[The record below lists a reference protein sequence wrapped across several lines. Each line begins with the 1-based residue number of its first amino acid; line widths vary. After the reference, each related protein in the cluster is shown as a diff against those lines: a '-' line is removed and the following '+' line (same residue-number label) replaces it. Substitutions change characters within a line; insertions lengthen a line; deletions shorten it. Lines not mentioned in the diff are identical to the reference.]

1 MLTSLQMT
9 NFRQFKELTIE
20 PLSRV
25 NLIAGSNGMG
35 KTSILEALNLL
46 FGEADYF
53 DLVSSTFR
61 QVEGLSQKS
70 SIKPLD
76 RDEGVQAQVVTRN
89 PRIRRVEYI
98 EPDSEQDRD
107 RERLVQSFWDWLKF
121 NKKNTFRIDCKS
133 SDSSDNSKW
142 RYSAHLNVE
151 NKNLRFEL
159 VWQEN
164 EEPTIESFV
173 IEETGKAK
181 IRLRNKSSRKHRN
194 WPSIEAFP
202 TKIFSPF
209 EDSNLFNQVT
219 VKRRGKERLTE
230 LLQIVE
236 PRLNKLE
243 YVKLDTPEPVI
254 YAELDMDDLIPA
266 TQLGQGFA
274 RLLRIFSGILASE
287 AKIVLIDEIENGLHW
302 TALEQV
308 WRGIAELT
316 RQQDVQIFATTHSLE
331 CIRAAH
337 NVFVQLSNGNGYGD
351 GFALHRLDR
360 KKDGGVKV
368 VTYDQETLQTS
379 FEQNWEVR

>member
-1 MLTSLQMT
+1 MLTSLQLT
-9 NFRQFKELTIE
+9 NFRQFEELTIE
-20 PLSRV
+20 PLARV
-25 NLIAGSNGMG
+25 NLIAGSNGTG
-35 KTSILEALNLL
+35 KTSILEALYLL
-46 FGEADYF
+46 FGKPE
-53 DLVSSTFR
+53 LLGELPSLFR
-61 QVEGLSQKS
+61 QDQGAKANLHSYW
-70 SIKPLD
+70 
-76 RDEGVQAQVVTRN
+76 N
-89 PRIRRVEYI
+89 
-98 EPDSEQDRD
+98 
-107 RERLVQSFWDWLKF
+107 WLKS
-121 NKKNTFRIDCKS
+121 KKKGHFRISGNPIIDKRGVS
-133 SDSSDNSKW
+133 YDQYAVRFQEQSPNNPFILTWEYKGLGTSIAFNIGKDGRS
-142 RYSAHLNVE
+142 
-151 NKNLRFEL
+151 NLL
-159 VWQEN
+159 HTGLQE
-164 EEPTIESFV
+164 SQFWFGV
-173 IEETGKAK
+173 
-181 IRLRNKSSRKHRN
+181 
-194 WPSIEAFP
+194 EAFP
-202 TKIFSPF
+202 TKFLTPF
-209 EDSNLFNQVT
+209 EDADRFNQVT
-219 VKRRGKERLTE
+219 VKRHGKERLTE
-230 LLQIVE
+230 LLRIVE
-236 PRLNKLE
+236 PHLNKLE

-266 TQLGQGFA
+266 TQLGQGFS

>member
-1 MLTSLQMT
+1 MLTSLQLT
-9 NFRQFKELTIE
+9 NFRQFEELTIE
-20 PLSRV
+20 PLARV
-25 NLIAGSNGMG
+25 NLIAGSNGTG
-35 KTSILEALNLL
+35 KTSILEALYLL
-46 FGEADYF
+46 FAELRSLDKF
-53 DLVSSTFR
+53 PSIFR
-61 QVEGLSQKS
+61 SHLG
-70 SIKPLD
+70 D
-76 RDEGVQAQVVTRN
+76 RNNRN
-89 PRIRRVEYI
+89 
-98 EPDSEQDRD
+98 
-107 RERLVQSFWDWLKF
+107 SFWEW
-121 NKKNTFRIDCKS
+121 
-133 SDSSDNSKW
+133 
-142 RYSAHLNVE
+142 
-151 NKNLRFEL
+151 LRFKKRFSFEIKAASSGSWCFVVDFHQQTQGVKFGIRWKEVHDDRL
-159 VWQEN
+159 DFYQDLSDLDPSARWAITGLG
-164 EEPTIESFV
+164 PSRESGV
-173 IEETGKAK
+173 
-181 IRLRNKSSRKHRN
+181 
-194 WPSIEAFP
+194 WPSVTPFP
-202 TKIFSPF
+202 TFQGDPY
-209 EDSNLFNQVT
+209 EDAEIYNQVI

-236 PRLNKLE
+236 PRLSKLE

-266 TQLGQGFA
+266 TQLGQGFS